1 MFAGKA
7 GAFVAK
13 GGKVF
18 HVEKMVTKSK
28 QKIRNNFYI
37 NIWIPF
43 KGNVLF
49 TFFYFWEDWILLMLK
64 PHQNKIFFKCLPLAL
79 CKNERLF
86 NNGKREAVSLIRCF
100 DDSL

>member
-37 NIWIPF
+37 NI
-43 KGNVLF
+43 
-49 TFFYFWEDWILLMLK
+49 
-64 PHQNKIFFKCLPLAL
+64 
-79 CKNERLF
+79 
-86 NNGKREAVSLIRCF
+86 
-100 DDSL
+100 